1 MRIDC
6 RRALIPRC
14 LVREEVSDLSELG
27 DPFKMLIVKDKLH
40 VVDGAAAAPA
50 GAGGGNGKG
59 SVAKKVKGAL
69 GGSKNKKAS
78 LLAAVGNIKVAA
90 D

>member
-27 DPFKMLIVKDKLH
+27 DPFKMLIVKDKL
-40 VVDGAAAAPA
+40 VDGAAAAPA
-50 GAGGGNGKG
+50 GASGGDGKG

>member
-27 DPFKMLIVKDKLH
+27 DPFKMLIVKDKLAE
-40 VVDGAAAAPA
+40 GAAA
-50 GAGGGNGKG
+50 GDGKG